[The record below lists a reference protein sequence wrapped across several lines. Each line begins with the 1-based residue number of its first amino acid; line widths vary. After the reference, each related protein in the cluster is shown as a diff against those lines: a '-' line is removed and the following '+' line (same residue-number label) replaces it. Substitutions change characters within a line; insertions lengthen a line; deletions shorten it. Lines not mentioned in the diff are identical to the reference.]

1 MEPEVKE
8 FGELTTEEKIL
19 NMLKG
24 LTESMKIQVNVNKML
39 STKLEE
45 LEKRVKYLEDFGG
58 IIDE

>member
-39 STKLEE
+39 STRLEE

>member
-24 LTESMKIQVNVNKML
+24 LTESMKMQVSVNKML
-39 STKLEE
+39 STRLEE
-45 LEKRVKYLEDFGG
+45 LEKRVEKLEGKG
-58 IIDE
+58 DES